1 MTKSS
6 VIIIGAGIGGLSTAI
21 LLAKKGFKVTILEKN
36 SQPGGRCGLIKQDGH
51 IFDTGPTMY
60 IFPQIYRQFFRLI
73 GENIDDHLRLLRA
86 DPTYRLHFPDQTT
99 LTLSPQ
105 KKLLKQQLEA
115 LEPGAYQ
122 SYLKYLK
129 VGRTHY
135 HLALD
140 RLINRDFSHSLEYFT
155 PANLFRLLKTRAILP
170 HATFVKQFFK
180 HPHLLAAFTFQDS
193 YLGLNPFT
201 SPSIYSLFTYTE
213 QTEGSY
219 LPQGGMYQIIKV
231 LEKIAL
237 KAGVE
242 IRYLAPVK
250 KINLH
255 QNLTSGVTLTD
266 GSTLKADYLISNAGQ
281 TYTYS
286 QLLPPENYA
295 KKLMEKRYSCSAL
308 IYHWA
313 LNKTYPKLHTHN
325 LFFSDNYQQS
335 FSQVIDQPKP
345 PLKPHFYIQAPTRT
359 DITRAP
365 KGQDTLTVMVPI
377 NHIHKDSPVNWPEYQ
392 NKIRRYILKYLN
404 QAGYKD
410 IESHLKFENTHNPL
424 DWQHYLNLP
433 FGSVYGLHHHLRQL
447 GYLRPSRRHPR
458 YSNLFFVGADNHPG
472 SGLPTVLRSA
482 QFTATAVI
490 NQAENNLPILPILRH
505 ELSL

>member
-1 MTKSS
+1 MTKPS

-21 LLAKKGFKVTILEKN
+21 LLAKKGFQVTILEKN
-36 SQPGGRCGLIKQDGH
+36 PHAGGRCGLINKGGH

-60 IFPQIYRQFFRLI
+60 IFPQIYRQFFSLI
-73 GENIDDHLRLLRA
+73 GENIDDHLKLLRA
-86 DPTYRLHFPDQTT
+86 DPTYRLHFPDQSTF
-99 LTLSPQ
+99 TLSH
-105 KKLLKQQLEA
+105 KKSLMEKQLEA

-140 RLINRDFSHSLEYFT
+140 RLINRDFSHPFEYFT
-155 PANLFRLLKTRAILP
+155 PANLFRLLKTQAIIP
-170 HATFVKQFFK
+170 HAYFVKQFFK

-242 IRYLAPVK
+242 IRYHALVK

-255 QNLTSGVTLTD
+255 QNLTTGVTLTN
-266 GSTLKADYLISNAGQ
+266 GSILKADYLISNAGQ
-281 TYTYS
+281 TYTY
-286 QLLPPENYA
+286 QHLLPPGKYTQKLI
-295 KKLMEKRYSCSAL
+295 KKRHSCSAL

-313 LNKTYPKLHTHN
+313 FDIVYPDLHTHN
-325 LFFSDNYQQS
+325 LFFSGNYQQS
-335 FSQVIDQPKP
+335 FSQVIDKLEP
-345 PLKPHFYIQAPTRT
+345 PSEPHFYIQAPART
-359 DITRAP
+359 DPNRAP

-377 NHIHKDSPVNWPEYQ
+377 NHLHENSPVNWPEYQ
-392 NKIRRYILKYLN
+392 NKIRRYILKYLK

-410 IESHLKFENTHNPL
+410 IESHLKFEITHNPL
-424 DWQHYLNLP
+424 DWQRYLNLP

-472 SGLPTVLRSA
+472 SGLPTILRSA

-490 NQAENNLPILPILRH
+490 KQACF
-505 ELSL
+505 